1 MKSDGLY
8 NYTGK
13 VVLITGAGGS
23 IGSAYAKAFSDNGA
37 NVVAADIRYGNAQS
51 TISKIGNEENHMAI
65 EVDVAS
71 INSIEDMVEK
81 VLNRFGRID
90 ILLNHAGLNIRK
102 LAVEY
107 SEEDW
112 DKIDSV
118 NLKGAFFVAQRIG
131 KVMISQNK
139 GKIINT
145 ASVSAVRGHPKL
157 SIYAATKGG
166 IAQLTKVLAIEWAEY
181 NINVNA
187 IGPGYIRTEQTA
199 ELLKDPES
207 YKGIV
212 SKIPMNRVG
221 EPEDLVGAAL
231 FLASENANYITGQT
245 LFIEGGRLID

>member
-1 MKSDGLY
+1 MKSGVLY
-8 NYTGK
+8 DYTGK

-37 NVVAADIRYGNAQS
+37 SIVAADIRYGNAQA
-51 TISKIGNEENHMAI
+51 TINEIGNTENHMAV

-71 INSIEDMVEK
+71 IRSIEDMVEK
-81 VLNRFGRID
+81 VLNRFGKID
-90 ILLNHAGLNIRK
+90 VLLNHAGLNIRK
-102 LAVEY
+102 PAIEY

-118 NLKGAFFVAQRIG
+118 NLKGAFFVAQKIG
-131 KVMISQNK
+131 MVMIKQNK

-145 ASVSAVRGHPKL
+145 ASVSSVRGHPRL

-166 IAQLTKVLAIEWAEY
+166 IAQLTKVLAIEWAEH

-199 ELLKDPES
+199 KLLEDPEN
-207 YKGIV
+207 YKNIV

-221 EPEDLVGAAL
+221 DPEDLVGAAL
-231 FLASENANYITGQT
+231 FLASESSNYITGQT
-245 LFIEGGRLID
+245 LFVEGGRLID